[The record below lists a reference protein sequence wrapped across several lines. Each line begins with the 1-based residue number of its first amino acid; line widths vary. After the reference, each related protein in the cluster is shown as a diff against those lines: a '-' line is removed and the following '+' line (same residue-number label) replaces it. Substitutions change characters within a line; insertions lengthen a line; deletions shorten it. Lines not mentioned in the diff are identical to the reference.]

1 MPGVFFMLA
10 KFKCVFLAAA
20 AIETRRL
27 AIMCTVFA
35 ATLTGASAH
44 AEPTDIVVR
53 AISRDAKF
61 IGDSMGGVRIIL
73 RDAGSG
79 KILAEGIT
87 RGGTGDTKRLT
98 ETARRRESLATPDAA
113 AFRATIDI
121 DQPRLVQLEAYGPL
135 GQPQS
140 AITTTSQQWILPGR
154 HVREG
159 NGWMVEMPGFVV
171 DILDPPA
178 AGVFK
183 LPTADIELRA
193 NVVMMCGCP
202 TSPGGL
208 WDSNRFEITALI
220 EHDGKSLPERP
231 LSYSGTTSQYELS
244 FRPDLPGVYNVLVQ
258 AYDASTG
265 NTGVDR
271 TSFTVSAR

>member
-1 MPGVFFMLA
+1 MFANLKRLRAV
-10 KFKCVFLAAA
+10 LAAA
-20 AIETRRL
+20 NKRAHIL
-27 AIMCTVFA
+27 VGAV
-35 ATLTGASAH
+35 LASAVSCASAY

-73 RDAGSG
+73 REAQSG
-79 KILAEGIT
+79 KILAEGVT
-87 RGGTGDTKRLT
+87 SGGTGDTKRLT
-98 ETARRRESLATPDAA
+98 ETAKRREALATPEAA

-140 AITTTSQQWILPGR
+140 AITVTSQQWILPGK
-154 HVREG
+154 HIREG

-171 DILDPPA
+171 DILDPA
-178 AGVFK
+178 AASTIK
-183 LPTADIELRA
+183 LPTADIKLRA

-208 WDSNRFEITALI
+208 WDSNRFHITAMI
-220 EHDGKSLPERP
+220 EHDGKALPERP
-231 LSYSGTTSQYELS
+231 LAYSGTISQYELS
-244 FRPDLPGVYNVLVQ
+244 FRPDTAGVYNVVVQ

-271 TSFTVSAR
+271 TSFTVAAR

>member
-1 MPGVFFMLA
+1 MRGN
-10 KFKCVFLAAA
+10 FKRLFLGAVVTKKCAFT
-20 AIETRRL
+20 IV
-27 AIMCTVFA
+27 CSVFA
-35 ATLTGASAH
+35 GTILCASAY
-44 AEPTDIVVR
+44 AEPTEIVVR

-61 IGDSMGGVRIIL
+61 IGDSMGGVRITL
-73 RDAGSG
+73 RDAQSG
-79 KILAEGIT
+79 KILAEGVT
-87 RGGTGDTKRLT
+87 SGGTGDTKRLT
-98 ETARRRESLATPDAA
+98 ETAKRREALATPEAA

-135 GQPQS
+135 GQPPS
-140 AITTTSQQWILPGR
+140 AITITSQQWILPGR

-178 AGVFK
+178 ASTFK
-183 LPTADIELRA
+183 LPLADIKLRA

-208 WDSNRFEITALI
+208 CDSTRFQITAIIQL
-220 EHDGKSLPERP
+220 DGNALPDRP
-231 LSYSGTTSQYELS
+231 LTYSGTTSQYELS
-244 FRPDLPGVYNVLVQ
+244 FRPDTAGVYNIVVQ
-258 AYDASTG
+258 AYDAKTG

-271 TSFTVSAR
+271 TSFTVAAK

>member
-1 MPGVFFMLA
+1 MFANL
-10 KFKCVFLAAA
+10 K
-20 AIETRRL
+20 RL
-27 AIMCTVFA
+27 RAVSVVADRQARMVVGA
-35 ATLTGASAH
+35 VLASAVSCASAY
-44 AEPTDIVVR
+44 AEPTEVLVH

-73 RDAGSG
+73 RDALSG
-79 KILAEGIT
+79 EILAEGIT
-87 RGGTGDTKRLT
+87 RGGTGDTKRVT
-98 ETARRRESLATPDAA
+98 ETAKRREALATPDAA
-113 AFRATIDI
+113 AFRAIIDI
-121 DQPRLVQLEAYGPL
+121 DRPRLVQLEAHGPL

-140 AITTTSQQWILPGR
+140 AITVTSQQWILPGR

-178 AGVFK
+178 AGAFK
-183 LPTADIELRA
+183 LPTADVKLRA

-208 WDSNRFEITALI
+208 WDSKRFEITALI
-220 EHDGKSLPERP
+220 EHDGKALPARP

-244 FRPDLPGVYNVLVQ
+244 FRPDTPGVYNVVVQ

-271 TSFTVSAR
+271 TSFTVAAR

>member
-1 MPGVFFMLA
+1 MFEN
-10 KFKCVFLAAA
+10 FKRLFLAAA
-20 AIETRRL
+20 VAKKRTLVITCIALAGAISS
-27 AIMCTVFA
+27 
-35 ATLTGASAH
+35 ASAY
-44 AEPTDIVVR
+44 AEPTEIVVR

-73 RDAGSG
+73 RDARSG
-79 KILAEGIT
+79 VILAEGVT
-87 RGGTGDTKRLT
+87 SGGTGDTKRLT
-98 ETARRRESLATPDAA
+98 ETAKRREALATPEAA

-140 AITTTSQQWILPGR
+140 AITVTSQQWILPGR

-178 AGVFK
+178 ASTFK
-183 LPTADIELRA
+183 LPSADVKLRA

-208 WDSNRFEITALI
+208 WDSNRFQISAIIQL
-220 EHDGKSLPERP
+220 DGKALPERP
-231 LSYSGTTSQYELS
+231 LTYSGTTSQYELS
-244 FRPDLPGVYNVLVQ
+244 FRPDTPGVYSIVVQ
-258 AYDASTG
+258 AYDATTG

-271 TSFTVSAR
+271 TSFTVAAK